1 MTRLEMFMKAFHPL
15 ILGSGYLDAHN
26 TDSYMSYSSSL
37 NIGKSGNIE
46 VKCITP
52 NVHHLEAKFQNV
64 AFNLQVHT
72 LLMLRNG
79 TYIVVVRYE

>member
-1 MTRLEMFMKAFHPL
+1 
-15 ILGSGYLDAHN
+15 
-26 TDSYMSYSSSL
+26 MSYLSSL

-72 LLMLRNG
+72 FANALRNG
-79 TYIVVVRYE
+79 TYIL